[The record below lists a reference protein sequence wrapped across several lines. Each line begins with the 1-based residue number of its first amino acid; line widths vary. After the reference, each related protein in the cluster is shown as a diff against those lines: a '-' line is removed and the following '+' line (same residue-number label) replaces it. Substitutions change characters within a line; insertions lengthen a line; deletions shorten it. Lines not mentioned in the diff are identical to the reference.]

1 MAEIAE
7 EERHLPGSR
16 TEVDL
21 GESRH
26 MTINITDEGI
36 ILDVYQH
43 HDWVVAHRGQ
53 DEHLGTVGMMFD
65 EWADWVVSR
74 DRKD

>member
-7 EERHLPGSR
+7 EERHQPGSR

-36 ILDVYQH
+36 IMDVFGEPDENLDEV
-43 HDWVVAHRGQ
+43 
-53 DEHLGTVGMMFD
+53 HLGTVGMTFD
-65 EWADWVVSR
+65 EWAEWIVWTVGQ
-74 DRKD
+74 

>member
-36 ILDVYQH
+36 IMDVF
-43 HDWVVAHRGQ
+43 GPP
-53 DEHLGTVGMMFD
+53 DEKLNNLHLGTVGMTFD
-65 EWADWVVSR
+65 EWAEWIVWTVGQ
-74 DRKD
+74 

>member
-26 MTINITDEGI
+26 MTISITDEGI
-36 ILDVYQH
+36 IMDVF
-43 HDWVVAHRGQ
+43 GPP
-53 DEHLGTVGMMFD
+53 DEELNDLHLGTVGMTFD
-65 EWADWVVSR
+65 EWAEWIVWTVGQ
-74 DRKD
+74 

>member
-1 MAEIAE
+1 MAEVIEAE
-7 EERHLPGSR
+7 LHHGGWPGSR

-36 ILDVYQH
+36 IIDIFGEPDEELDEV
-43 HDWVVAHRGQ
+43 
-53 DEHLGTVGMMFD
+53 HLGTVGMMFD